1 MLLATILFYLFQREG
16 RGGSPLW
23 TPGIRVV
30 LNIFSY
36 WAEHK
41 GRIPISKVC
50 RRSWAR
56 DLPPR
61 TTASV
66 PSPRGQPS
74 YWQDLLAVQAVAV
87 QKEGVDGVA
96 RARRLHG
103 SGRDI
108 QEVLRAR
115 PGTMPAVRFVQDGGT
130 DLEHTS

>member
-1 MLLATILFYLFQREG
+1 M
-16 RGGSPLW
+16 
-23 TPGIRVV
+23 V

-50 RRSWAR
+50 RRLQAR

-61 TTASV
+61 TQVLATHFRTTASI
-66 PSPRGQPS
+66 PSPQGQPS

-87 QKEGVDGVA
+87 QKEGMDCVA
-96 RARRLHG
+96 RTRCLHR
-103 SGRDI
+103 SGRDV

-115 PGTMPAVRFVQDGGT
+115 PSQSKTPAVRFVQDGGT
-130 DLEHTS
+130 DLKHRS